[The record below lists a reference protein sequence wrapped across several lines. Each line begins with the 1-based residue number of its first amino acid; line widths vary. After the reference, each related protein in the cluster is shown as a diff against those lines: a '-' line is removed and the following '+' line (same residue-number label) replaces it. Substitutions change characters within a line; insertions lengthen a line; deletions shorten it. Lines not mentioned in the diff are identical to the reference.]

1 MKKFY
6 PPCYPSFII
15 KAMDQTKKY
24 NEEKSK
30 DRIISNLE
38 KQVNELEKRVS
49 ILEKIV
55 LENNPEYQTYLKL
68 DQKYGR

>member
-6 PPCYPSFII
+6 PPCDPSFI

-24 NEEKSK
+24 NEEKSRNK
-30 DRIISNLE
+30 IISNLE

-55 LENNPEYQTYLKL
+55 LENDPEYQNYLKL